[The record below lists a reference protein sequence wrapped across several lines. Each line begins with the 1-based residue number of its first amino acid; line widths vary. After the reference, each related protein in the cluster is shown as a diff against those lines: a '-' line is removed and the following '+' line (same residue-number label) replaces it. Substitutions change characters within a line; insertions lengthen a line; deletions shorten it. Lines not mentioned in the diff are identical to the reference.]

1 MSISAYTATESI
13 SSVRQIPAPH
23 AGADPLSRSS
33 SHTLVEGSGY
43 RALPNYNLAV
53 TAPVARLA
61 PPSHVSAATV
71 STGRVAR
78 PNNLPKEPQD
88 TQVQCVGDRWKH
100 RWTVH
105 HANGQQ
111 RTYFCWDCGAEV
123 KEKIDHVQGKWLQ
136 SGVSRRDVSMA
147 RHIAVS

>member
-13 SSVRQIPAPH
+13 SSVRHVPAPH
-23 AGADPLSRSS
+23 TTADPLSRAS
-33 SHTLVEGSGY
+33 SHTLVEDSGY
-43 RALPNYNLAV
+43 RAPHYHLAA

-61 PPSHVSAATV
+61 PPSYMSAATV
-71 STGRVAR
+71 SAGRVAR
-78 PNNLPKEPQD
+78 SNNKPKEPQD
-88 TQVQCVGDRWKH
+88 TQVQCVGNSWKH
-100 RWTVH
+100 PRWTVQ